1 MKSLKRAARRQIE
14 SYKTPSE
21 NTAERNRFSDC
32 VDTNVEEVVHD
43 SKSRRGKSYM
53 WPFERHQKFWNS
65 RVVIVINSCL
75 TQNLSPSVF
84 TGIGFHL
91 SECSGFNT
99 AQPAAFVA

>member
-43 SKSRRGKSYM
+43 SKSRRRRSYI
-53 WPFERHQKFWNS
+53 WPFERHQKFGNS
-65 RVVIVINSCL
+65 RVVIVKRFDIKSCL
-75 TQNLSPSVF
+75 IQNLSPTVYRHRFSS
-84 TGIGFHL
+84 L
-91 SECSGFNT
+91 
-99 AQPAAFVA
+99 